1 MYQNQQSLSMTTP
14 DLKMITLCKKHK
26 ILLQKDKN
34 TNTFYL
40 AFESKN
46 KKINIP
52 SIINFNMY
60 ELIGKLNEDILEDI
74 RIVKKH
80 NENDVEVL
88 FLFKQFGQE
97 VGIQKKFMYIRTT
110 MEKKENQINFK
121 SYSIPYDASELD
133 KIGKYE
139 MITSKCANL
148 YVTIKNEH
156 RIQLQYVY
164 NIDIRDELPLYMEN
178 ILGFLMKKV
187 FYRLKKFIEKLEA

>member
-1 MYQNQQSLSMTTP
+1 MYQNQQLMSTTP
-14 DLKMITLCKKHK
+14 ELKMVTLCKKHK

-46 KKINIP
+46 KHINIP
-52 SIINFNMY
+52 SIINFTMY
-60 ELIGKLNEDILEDI
+60 ELIGKLNEDVLEDI
-74 RIVKKH
+74 RIEKRH
-80 NENDVEVL
+80 SDHDVEVL

-97 VGIQKKFMYIRTT
+97 VGIQKKYMYIRTI
-110 MEKKENQINFK
+110 MERTKDQIVFK
-121 SYSIPYDASELD
+121 SQSIPYDVTKLQRL
-133 KIGKYE
+133 GNYE
-139 MITSKCANL
+139 MVTSKCANL

-156 RIQLQYVY
+156 CVQIQYVY
-164 NIDIRDELPLYMEN
+164 NIDIRDELPIYMEN